1 MTFRLEVFQNEY
13 LPEAATE
20 VNAIITVTND
30 GPSGAGG
37 DAVEIILLDTSGSMA
52 DPPSKLR
59 EASLA
64 TKAAIECLR
73 DGTYFAVVQGSNTAR
88 LLYPPPDRDG
98 GGLAVA
104 DSVTKREAIASLS
117 GLEASGG
124 TAIGRWLLQAR
135 DLCALRPSAIHHAL
149 LLTDGKNE
157 SEEPADFEAA
167 IGACVGHFQCDCRGV
182 GTDFT
187 PAELRAMATALLGSV
202 EIIVDPSGM
211 AADFRATI
219 EDAMGRDVGEVAL
232 RVWVPQ
238 AARVKFLKQVSQQ
251 ITDLTDLAA
260 PVNALT
266 ADFPTGA
273 WGADA
278 RDYHLCVHV
287 PPQPVGAEML
297 AARVTVVVNGEPGD
311 QGKVLA
317 LWTDD
322 VARSTRINRHVA
334 HYTGQE
340 ELAEAVQA
348 GLDAYDAGDDVTAT
362 ARIRRAVVLAHET
375 GNTAMSDLLA
385 RITEGDPATGTFRL
399 KPRVEDADRLTL
411 DTRSTKTIRVQ
422 KPQ

>member
-13 LPEAATE
+13 LPQDATQ
-20 VNAIITVTND
+20 VNAIITVTNE
-30 GPSGAGG
+30 GPSGVAGE
-37 DAVEIILLDTSGSMA
+37 AVEVVLLDTSGSMA

-73 DGTYFAVVQGSNTAR
+73 DGTYFAVVQGSNTAQV
-88 LLYPPPDRDG
+88 LYPPPHHDG
-98 GGLAVA
+98 GRLAVA
-104 DSVTKREAIASLS
+104 DPSTRQAAVASLS

-124 TAIGRWLLQAR
+124 TAIGEWLLLAR
-135 DLCALRPSAIHHAL
+135 DLCALRPDAIHHAL

-157 SEEPADFEAA
+157 SQEPADFGAA
-167 IGACVGHFQCDCRGV
+167 IDACRGRFQCDCRGV
-182 GTDFT
+182 GTDFV
-187 PAELRAMATALLGSV
+187 PAELRAVATALLGSV

-219 EDAMGRDVGEVAL
+219 EAALGRDVGEVAL

-238 AARVKFLKQVSQQ
+238 EARILFLKQVSPS
-251 ITDLTDLAA
+251 IVDLTAMAA

-278 RDYHLCVHV
+278 RDYHLCVDV
-287 PPQPVGAEML
+287 PPRPIDQEML
-297 AARVTVVVNGEPGD
+297 AARVTLLVNAEPGD
-311 QGKVLA
+311 QGKIRA

-322 VARSTRINRHVA
+322 VARSTRINHHVA

-340 ELAEAVQA
+340 ELAEAIQA
-348 GLDAYDAGDDVTAT
+348 GLDAYDAGDEVTAT
-362 ARIRRAVVLAHET
+362 ARIRRAVELAHET
-375 GNTAMSDLLA
+375 GNAEMSDRLA
-385 RITEGDPATGTFRL
+385 SMTEGDPATDTFRL
-399 KPRVEDADRLTL
+399 KPRLDAADRAIA

-422 KPQ
+422 KHE

>member
-13 LPEAATE
+13 LPEAACQ

-30 GPSGAGG
+30 GPAGVGG
-37 DAVEIILLDTSGSMA
+37 DAVEIILLDTSGSMG
-52 DPPSKLR
+52 DPPGKLR

-64 TKAAIECLR
+64 TRAAIECLR

-88 LLYPPPDRDG
+88 RLYPPAGHDG

-104 DSVTKREAIASLS
+104 DPVTKRDATASLS
-117 GLEASGG
+117 GLDASGG
-124 TAIGRWLLQAR
+124 TAIGRWLLEAR

-167 IGACVGHFQCDCRGV
+167 INACVGQFQCDCRGV
-182 GTDFT
+182 GTEFA
-187 PAELRAMATALLGSV
+187 PAELRAVATALLGSV
-202 EIIVDPSGM
+202 DIIVDPAGM
-211 AADFRATI
+211 AAEFRATI
-219 EDAMGRDVGEVAL
+219 AESMRRDIGEVAL

-238 AARVKFLKQVSQQ
+238 AARVVFLKQVSQE
-251 ITDLTDLAA
+251 IIDLTNLAA

-278 RDYHLCVHV
+278 RDYHLCVDV

-297 AARVTVVVNGEPGD
+297 AARVTLVVNGEAGD

-322 VARSTRINRHVA
+322 VARSTRINQHVA

-348 GLDAYDAGDDVTAT
+348 GLDAYDAGDEVTAT
-362 ARIRRAVVLAHET
+362 ARIRRAVVLAQET

-385 RITEGDPATGTFRL
+385 KITEGDPATGTFRL
-399 KPRVEDADRLTL
+399 KPRVDDGALVTL
-411 DTRSTKTIRVQ
+411 DTISTKTITVKR
-422 KPQ
+422 PQ